1 MTEVLKAALDYA
13 ARGWQVFPIKP
24 QSKEPATRRGFY
36 DATTNPATLRRWF
49 ARGHPY
55 NIAVRTGLISGI
67 FILDIDGEVGATNLC
82 ALVAEH
88 GAIPQT
94 RISTTGKGHHL
105 WFRAETDIPCS
116 TGKIAPGVDIRAD
129 SGYVVAPPSVHPSGA
144 IYRWANDLAPATAPD
159 WLIRAAQQPK
169 PISETAA
176 AVQPS
181 VSKTAAVGV
190 GAYGQAALDRE
201 IDALSKAPKGS
212 RNAALNVVTFRLY
225 QLVAGGELEGGE
237 VQQGLIA
244 ATHANGL
251 WTDPQDGPRRV
262 IATIRSGARAGMRFP
277 RNRRGRQ

>member
-13 ARGWQVFPIKP
+13 AHGWQVFPIKP
-24 QSKEPATRRGFY
+24 QAKEPATRRGFY

-49 ARGHPY
+49 AQGYPY

-67 FILDIDGEVGATNLC
+67 FILDIDGDHGASNLC
-82 ALVAEH
+82 ALVAKH
-88 GAIPQT
+88 RAIPQT

-105 WFRAETDIPCS
+105 WFRAEIEIPCS
-116 TGKIAPGVDIRAD
+116 TGKIAPGIDVRGDG
-129 SGYVVAPPSVHPSGA
+129 GYVVVPPSVHPSGA
-144 IYRWANDLAPATAPD
+144 IYAWANNLPPAEAPD

-169 PISETAA
+169 PVPISERALA
-176 AVQPS
+176 SVQPLIR
-181 VSKTAAVGV
+181 TAR

-237 VQQGLIA
+237 VKQGLIA

-262 IATIRSGARAGMRFP
+262 IATIRSGARAGLRFP
-277 RNRRGRQ
+277 RRRRQ